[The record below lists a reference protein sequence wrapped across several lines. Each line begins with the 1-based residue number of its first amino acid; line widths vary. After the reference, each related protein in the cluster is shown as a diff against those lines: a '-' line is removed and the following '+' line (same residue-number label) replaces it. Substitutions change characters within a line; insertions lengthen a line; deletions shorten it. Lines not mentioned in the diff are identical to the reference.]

1 MKTAVCFI
9 VSILSISVHAHQY
22 AIPLPGLHGNYTFG
36 TSKTVS
42 FDAGVS
48 FSSINQVNIV
58 LEGRNYPA
66 LCGGVECPLHS
77 CYGYL
82 KAEMYPD
89 PNRLGCPWYAY
100 GAKNV
105 FQSYY
110 NDNAVFAYLN
120 VPWCPAASWD
130 FLLDGTGQ
138 ITLSFSYGVGFC
150 TIMQQG
156 YATVTQAVLVIDAQA
171 PGLRMI
177 NPTQHQMVL
186 AGSLCQIQWEDMDS
200 PNCQGDYQLEFS
212 IDNGQNWLPLTSVS
226 QTCSYDWTVP
236 DIAVSACHIKLIKN
250 DGSGLQV
257 ARGPFSI
264 YQCQSDIPGDFVK
277 DCYVNLKDLQALVSN
292 WLCESDCAIA
302 IAGDM
307 DGNCR
312 VELAD
317 FALFAKQWMLCIN
330 SFDPACSQN
339 P

>member
-1 MKTAVCFI
+1 MKTAVCF
-9 VSILSISVHAHQY
+9 VFSILSVSVYAHQF
-22 AIPLPGLHGNYTFG
+22 AIPLSGLHGNYTAG
-36 TSKTVS
+36 TSKMVS

-48 FSSINQVNIV
+48 FSSINQVNII

-82 KAEMYPD
+82 TARMCPD
-89 PNRLGCPWYAY
+89 PNYSGCTWYAY

-105 FQSYY
+105 SQSYY
-110 NDNAVFAYLN
+110 YDDAVFAYLS
-120 VPWCPAASWD
+120 VPWCPAASWN

-138 ITLSFSYGVGFC
+138 ITLSFSYPAGFC
-150 TIMQQG
+150 TILQEG

-171 PGLRMI
+171 PGLRII
-177 NPTQHQMVL
+177 NPTQNQMVL
-186 AGSLCQIQWEDMDS
+186 AGSICQIQWEDMDS
-200 PNCQGDYQLEFS
+200 VNCQGDYQLEYS
-212 IDNGQNWLPLTSVS
+212 MDNGQNWLPLASVS
-226 QTCSYDWTVP
+226 QTCSYVWTVP
-236 DIAVSACHIKLIKN
+236 DTTASACHIKLIKN

-257 ARGPFSI
+257 IRGPFFI
-264 YQCQSDIPGDFVK
+264 YQCQSDIPGDFKK
-277 DCYVNLKDLQALVSN
+277 DCYVDTKDLQVLASN
-292 WLCESDCAIA
+292 WMAESDCATVIV
-302 IAGDM
+302 GDM

-330 SFDPACSQN
+330 PLDPACGQN